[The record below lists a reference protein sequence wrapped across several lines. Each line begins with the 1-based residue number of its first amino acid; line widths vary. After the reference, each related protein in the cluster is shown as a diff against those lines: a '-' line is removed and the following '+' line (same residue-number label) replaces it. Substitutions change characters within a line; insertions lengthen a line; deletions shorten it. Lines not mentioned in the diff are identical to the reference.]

1 MSVSHL
7 EMTFLKQP
15 PEEVN
20 KKGNLKNF
28 GKFKEKHLCQSL
40 FFKKVKVK
48 KETLTQLFSC
58 EFSKFLRIR
67 ILKNICE
74 RLLLTV
80 HIYHHLHFQGFLNFF
95 MVKFKISRNEFF
107 IYIFSFSASS
117 AQWSLILGNIG
128 TFGFIVNFA
137 LFGFWWVLANLFVI
151 Y

>member
-1 MSVSHL
+1 MLVSHL
-7 EMTFLKQP
+7 EMTFQKEP
-15 PEEVN
+15 PEEVY

-28 GKFKEKHLCQSL
+28 GKFKEKHLCL
-40 FFKKVKVK
+40 FKKVKVK
-48 KETLTQLFSC
+48 KETPTQLFSC
-58 EFSKFLRIR
+58 EFSKFLRTR

-80 HIYHHLHFQGFLNFF
+80 HIYHHIHFQGFLNFF
-95 MVKFKISRNEFF
+95 MVKFKISRNEFYM
-107 IYIFSFSASS
+107 YIFSFSASS

>member
-1 MSVSHL
+1 MLVSHL
-7 EMTFLKQP
+7 EMTFQKEP
-15 PEEVN
+15 PEEVY

-28 GKFKEKHLCQSL
+28 GKFKEKHLCL
-40 FFKKVKVK
+40 FKKVKVK
-48 KETLTQLFSC
+48 KEAPTQLFSC
-58 EFSKFLRIR
+58 EFSKFLRTR

-80 HIYHHLHFQGFLNFF
+80 HIYHHIHFQGFLNFF
-95 MVKFKISRNEFF
+95 MVKFKISRNEFY

>member
-1 MSVSHL
+1 MLVSHL
-7 EMTFLKQP
+7 EMTFQKEP
-15 PEEVN
+15 PEEVY

-28 GKFKEKHLCQSL
+28 GKFKEKHLCL
-40 FFKKVKVK
+40 FKKVKVK
-48 KETLTQLFSC
+48 KETPTQLFSC
-58 EFSKFLRIR
+58 EFSKFLRTR

-95 MVKFKISRNEFF
+95 MVKFKISRNEFY